1 MLKRKLS
8 VGSQIDAWCGS
19 CKVERSHTI
28 AAIDPDGTVNRVTCE
43 HCNSYHRYRA
53 PAAAAATKTR
63 RASSARTAAVP
74 AASRVVR
81 NYDRSEKYAVGELI
95 DHPKHG
101 RGTIT
106 EVAAPTK
113 IRVKFF
119 DGERTLLQAMP

>member
-1 MLKRKLS
+1 MLKRKLT
-8 VGSQIDAWCGS
+8 VGSQIDAWCGT

-43 HCNSYHRYRA
+43 HCGGYHRYRA
-53 PAAAAATKTR
+53 PAGASAAKPRRAASAKAAAA
-63 RASSARTAAVP
+63 P

-81 NYDRSEKYAVGELI
+81 NYARHEKYAVGELI

-101 RGTIT
+101 RGTVT

-113 IRVKFF
+113 IRVKFY
-119 DGERTLLQAMP
+119 DGERTLLQSTP